1 MMAEQWKRVVLM
13 KKTFVAIV
21 KRTEAWDHSL
31 PAHEQAGFAQHAAFM
46 AGLEKEGFIAMAGL
60 LQPSSDVLFVFLAE
74 SEDEVRRR
82 LALDPWQQ
90 DGHASLVRLE
100 EAQFR
105 IGAPAGAQA

>member
-1 MMAEQWKRVVLM
+1 M
-13 KKTFVAIV
+13 KKTFVALV
-21 KRTEAWDHSL
+21 ERTEAWDHSL
-31 PAHEQAGFAQHAAFM
+31 PADEQAGFAQHAAYM
-46 AGLEKEGFIAMAGL
+46 GSLEEEGFIAMAGL
-60 LQPSSDVLFVFLAE
+60 LQASNDVLFVFLAE

-105 IGAPAGAQA
+105 IGAPTGPGA